1 MHSYEYLL
9 ARLTETNRWQLR
21 RALRSYLNRLYYVHV
36 DKNNF
41 MFEIFVSSEFK
52 IINGE
57 LVELIELHRSKMLT
71 EDLKVKNG
79 IRFNYAQSEIIL
91 LILEILITL
100 HEVLLKPRFIAILL
114 RELRKEEK
122 FD

>member
-57 LVELIELHRSKMLT
+57 LIELI
-71 EDLKVKNG
+71 
-79 IRFNYAQSEIIL
+79 
-91 LILEILITL
+91 
-100 HEVLLKPRFIAILL
+100 
-114 RELRKEEK
+114 
-122 FD
+122 